1 MGLTDIL
8 NTARDA
14 MAAQTFG
21 LTVTGQNV
29 SNVNTPGYVRRQAL
43 LETRDMGDRNFGSVN
58 VAGLRRVADEFVDQR
73 HLSLTGLSAE
83 ASQRDQLLS
92 QAEALVNDFEG
103 TGLSSSIN
111 GLFSSFSSLASLPTD
126 PTVRATVLQRADTFS
141 NQVRTTSNQLSN
153 FRTDLFSQARDV
165 TAQINSKLD
174 SVAELSGRI
183 NESQARGDEPADLKD
198 KRDSILSELAELVE
212 IRTYTDGNGQL
223 VVQGPGATLVQ
234 GETARHLDIDIAPG
248 GKLRVL
254 AQKAG
259 GTGGDVTAFLNGG
272 QLSGILQ
279 VRDTDLVEMMSDLDE
294 LAFHV
299 AGEINAVHSAGFGL
313 DGQSGRELFSVSAGV
328 AGAAASLRLSAD
340 VAGQPDRVAA
350 SSSAVALPGDASQ
363 AVLLARVA
371 ESPIAGL
378 GNLDPAQAYGR
389 LVGRVGQRKSDAAN
403 TLSTREA
410 MTAQVQVIRDSVSG
424 VSLDEEMVSLT
435 KYQRAFEAASRVFTT
450 ADRLLEDLINTLGR

>member
-14 MAAQTFG
+14 MTAQTFG

-198 KRDSILSELAELVE
+198 KRDSILLELAELVE

-279 VRDTDLVEMMSDLDE
+279 VRDTDVVEMMSDLDE

-299 AGEINAVHSAGFGL
+299 AGEINTVHSGGFGL